1 MKKVIEAI
9 KSFFEKNEWNYQ
21 YNEEKKIFVS
31 GINMNNVL
39 GNVRMYISLEKN
51 SYNVYMI
58 LNSKVEQ
65 EYYVTVGE
73 FLHRANYGLQNGNF
87 EMDYRDGE
95 IRYKTY
101 VNFENIVI
109 SEEIVEN
116 SIFVGIAMLGR
127 YGKGM
132 LKIMLG
138 ESTPKECVE
147 ECEKVKEDETL

>member
-9 KSFFEKNEWNYQ
+9 ESFFEKNEWKYQ

-39 GNVRMYISLEKN
+39 GDMRMYISLEKN

-58 LNSKVEQ
+58 LNSKAEE
-65 EYYVTVGE
+65 EYYDTVGE
-73 FLHRANYGLQNGNF
+73 FLHRANYGLKNGNF
-87 EMDYRDGE
+87 EMDYSDGE
-95 IRYKTY
+95 IRYKTF
-101 VNFENIVI
+101 VDFENIVI
-109 SEEIVEN
+109 SEEIVRD
-116 SIFVGIAMLGR
+116 SIFVGIAMLDR
-127 YGKGM
+127 YGKGL

-147 ECEKVKEDETL
+147 ECEKIEKDETL